1 VIPEV
6 PCGAGTRPGRRTN
19 NAPAAGAVETTTVQ
33 LERFVRAIPNFPKPG
48 VTFRDLTPLMGDA
61 CALRASITALVAPF
75 RDDRIDVV
83 AGMEARGFVFGSLA
97 AWALGT
103 GFVPLRKPG
112 KLPAEVEAVSYA
124 LEYGTATLEVH
135 RDAIGVG
142 HRVLL
147 VDDVLATGGTAAA
160 SVDLVSRLGGAIV
173 GCAFL
178 IELPV
183 LEGRAKLAG
192 QRIHSVLS
200 M

>member
-1 VIPEV
+1 MID
-6 PCGAGTRPGRRTN
+6 
-19 NAPAAGAVETTTVQ
+19 
-33 LERFVRAIPNFPKPG
+33 LESYVRAIPNFPKPG

-61 CALRASITALVAPF
+61 QALRTSIGALVAPF
-75 RDDRIDVV
+75 RDAGIDTV
-83 AGMEARGFVFGSLA
+83 AGMEARGFIFGSLA
-97 AWALGT
+97 AWQLGT

-124 LEYGTATLEVH
+124 LEYGTASLEIH
-135 RDAIGVG
+135 RDAIGRG

-160 SVDLVSRLGGAIV
+160 SVDLVNRLGGEIV

-178 IELPV
+178 IELAM
-183 LEGRAKLAG
+183 LEGRRKLAG
-192 QRIHSVLS
+192 QRIHSVLA